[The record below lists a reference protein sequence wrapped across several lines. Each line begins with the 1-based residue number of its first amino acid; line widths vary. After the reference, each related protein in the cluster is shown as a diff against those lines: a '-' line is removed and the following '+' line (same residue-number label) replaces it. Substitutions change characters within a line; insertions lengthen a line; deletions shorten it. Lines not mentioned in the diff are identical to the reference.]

1 MLGIVSDIRYSLRGM
16 SRSRTYTAV
25 AVLTLAVSMGAAT
38 AIFSMADAIVNRPF
52 DFPELHRLMSL
63 STTLPKADASQYLVS
78 TADFLDWG
86 RHARAF
92 SGLTTWQHW
101 DARLTGH
108 GDPKPVRA
116 ALVSPNFFHVIGAQ
130 PLAGVPL
137 GDENEAHEVV
147 ISYSF
152 WQQQMKASGSAVGSN
167 VELDGNAY
175 TVAAVMPER
184 FSYPDLADIWAP
196 WIPLT
201 GEEKAQRAAPA
212 LHVIGRLAPGVSMGQ
227 ASAEMNQ
234 IARELAREY
243 PSTNAGRG
251 VNVMPLAASIDPYAG
266 RYVAIVAMAVAFL
279 LILACANVANIQLLR
294 GAVRDREIAVRSALG
309 ATPIRIARQQ
319 LTEGVLLAMAGVLL
333 GLPLAFAILRAIKA
347 SIPSLVMRHLPGL
360 PHAGLDRNMLLCS
373 VGAAVLTG
381 IAFTLPA
388 VQQAFTGRLQERLR
402 EGGRGTVNRRGQG
415 MRSALVVGEV
425 ALALILVAGGL
436 SLLETVRGLD
446 PGTQGFHPE
455 NVFTFHLNVPAFQY
469 PGDVEV
475 TSLYREILRQLESLP
490 ALRSAALISDL
501 PALSDSRS
509 TALEM
514 EDRPAAP
521 ADRPVLA
528 EFRIAS
534 PDYFKTVGIP
544 LSAGRSFEASDTDL
558 SEPVA
563 LLSRAAADRYWPQG
577 NAIGQRVRFASG
589 EKKTAW
595 HRVIGIVGD
604 VHQFFLDTDIRPTV
618 YVSYLQN
625 PQRSMNVVVQ
635 PLAVTEQTAAAVREA
650 VARADSKQTVY
661 ALQSLNSYFVDLA
674 GGVGVIAKLIGVFAL
689 LSLMLSATG
698 IYAVMHYTVTQ
709 RTPEIGIR
717 LALGAS
723 ASTVRSMILGN
734 ALRLAGWGLGIA
746 LPLTWVIGRMMNNLL
761 AGITGIG
768 VLTLAG
774 TAVLIAASTLLA
786 AYLPA
791 RRAMRIDPLIAIRS
805 E

>member
-16 SRSRTYTAV
+16 SRSRTYTTV

-78 TADFLDWG
+78 PADFLDWSK
-86 RHARAF
+86 HTRAF
-92 SGLTTWQHW
+92 TGLTTWQHW

-116 ALVSPNFFHVIGAQ
+116 ALVSPSFFHVIGAP
-130 PLAGVPL
+130 PLAGIPF
-137 GDENEAHEVV
+137 GDENEARAVV
-147 ISYSF
+147 ISYDF
-152 WQQQMKASGSAVGSN
+152 WQQQMRASATAVGSEI
-167 VELDGNAY
+167 ELDGKAY

-184 FSYPDLADIWAP
+184 FDYPDLVDIWAP

-201 GEEKAQRAAPA
+201 GEERAKRATPL
-212 LHVIGRLAPGVSMGQ
+212 LHVIGRLAPGISEEQ
-227 ASAEMNQ
+227 ASAEMNR
-234 IARELAREY
+234 IAKELAREY
-243 PSTNAGRG
+243 PLTNAGRG

-266 RYVAIVAMAVAFL
+266 RYVAIVALAVAFL

-294 GAVRDREIAVRSALG
+294 GATRDREIAVRSALG
-309 ATPIRIARQQ
+309 AAPSRIARQL
-319 LTEGVLLAMAGVLL
+319 LTEGVLLALAGVLF
-333 GLPLAFAILRAIKA
+333 GFPLALAILRAIKA

-360 PHAGLDRNMLLCS
+360 PYAELDRRMLLSS

-388 VQQAFTGRLQERLR
+388 VKQAFTGRLQDRLR

-415 MRSALVVGEV
+415 MRSALVVAEV
-425 ALALILVAGGL
+425 ALALILVTGGL

-455 NVFTFHLNVPAFQY
+455 NVYTFHVDLPAFQY
-469 PGDVEV
+469 PSDGEV
-475 TSLYREILRQLESLP
+475 TNLYREVLRQLESLP
-490 ALRSAALISDL
+490 ALKSAALISDL
-501 PALSDSRS
+501 PALGDSRS

-528 EFRIAS
+528 ELRIAS
-534 PDYFKTVGIP
+534 PGYFKTVGIP
-544 LSAGRSFEASDTDL
+544 LTAGRSFEANDADS
-558 SEPVA
+558 SEPVV
-563 LLSRAAADRYWPQG
+563 LLSRTAADRFWPRG
-577 NAIGQRVRFASG
+577 NAIGQRLRFTSG

-595 HRVIGIVGD
+595 HRVIGVVGD
-604 VHQFFLDTDIRPTV
+604 VNQFFLDSEIRPTV

-625 PQRSMNVVVQ
+625 PQRSMNVVLQ
-635 PLAVTEQTAAAVREA
+635 PRTATEQTAAAVRGA
-650 VARADSKQTVY
+650 VARADSTQTVY
-661 ALQSLNSYFVDLA
+661 ALQSLNGYFVDLA
-674 GGVGVIAKLIGVFAL
+674 GGIGVIAKLIGVFAL

-698 IYAVMHYTVTQ
+698 IYAVMHYSVTQ

-723 ASTVRSMILGN
+723 ASSVRSMILGN
-734 ALRLAGWGLGIA
+734 ALRLAGCGLGIA
-746 LPLTWVIGRMMNNLL
+746 LPLTWMIGRMMSNLL

-768 VLTLAG
+768 VWTLAG
-774 TAVLIAASTLLA
+774 TTALIAASTLVA

-791 RRAMRIDPLIAIRS
+791 RRAMRIDPIIAIRT